1 MYQKKILITGAEGF
15 IAVNLAIFLSKKNF
29 KIFGIGNKKY
39 TKKISNKF
47 GYNLLLNKK
56 IDLKNLKK
64 NFKNV
69 DLIIH
74 CAGSGSVGLSN
85 QENYK
90 KNYLTTKA
98 VLDFSIQLKKK
109 PKIIFMSSYSL
120 YGNSYNN
127 SIKENFT
134 LRPLSSYAMT
144 KKFSEEIL
152 LKYSKI
158 YNLNISILRL
168 ASIYGEGLKKQLMF
182 DACEKISNNKNV
194 FYGTGNEIRD
204 WLHISDLTILVYK
217 IIKKNLN
224 YNTIIN
230 CGTGKGNK
238 VKNILEIIKKQ
249 FNTNIKIKYISKKK
263 ASPKILITNIKIAKS
278 YKWEP
283 KINIKKG
290 ILNYVKWY
298 KKINA

>member
-15 IAVNLAIFLSKKNF
+15 IAVNLATFLSKKNF
-29 KIFGIGNKKY
+29 EIFGIGNKKH
-39 TKKISNKF
+39 TKKISSKF

-64 NFKNV
+64 KFKKI

-74 CAGSGSVGLSN
+74 CAGSGLVGLSN
-85 QENYK
+85 QENYE
-90 KNYLTTKA
+90 KNYLTTKTI
-98 VLDFSIQLKKK
+98 LDFSICLKKK

-120 YGNSYNN
+120 YGNSNN
-127 SIKENFT
+127 KSIKENFA
-134 LRPLSSYAMT
+134 LKPLSSYAMT
-144 KKFSEEIL
+144 KKSSEEIL
-152 LKYSKI
+152 LKYSKL
-158 YNLNISILRL
+158 YGLNITILRL
-168 ASIYGEGLKKQLMF
+168 ASIYGEGLKKQLIF
-182 DACEKISNNKNV
+182 DACEKISKNKNV

-217 IIKKNLN
+217 VIKKNLN

-230 CGTGKGNK
+230 CGTGRGNK
-238 VKNILEIIKKQ
+238 VKDIIEIIKKE
-249 FNTNIKIKYISKKK
+249 FNSNIKIKYINKKK
-263 ASPKILITNIKIAKS
+263 NSPKILINNIKIAKS

-283 KINIKKG
+283 KIDVNKG
-290 ILNYVKWY
+290 ILKYIKWY